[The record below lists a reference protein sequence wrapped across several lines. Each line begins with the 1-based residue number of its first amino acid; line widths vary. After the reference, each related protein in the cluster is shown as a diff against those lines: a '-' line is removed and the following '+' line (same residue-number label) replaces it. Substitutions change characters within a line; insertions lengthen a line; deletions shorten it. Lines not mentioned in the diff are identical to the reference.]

1 MQQTSLTA
9 CYSALWSLAFVFLF
23 PLQGLWVNRTRC
35 FFSSGPPMDAA
46 QKRVCVFPTGFA
58 KYPIQGTSSD
68 WLSQGHNTTW
78 AALKVPKSR
87 SSQCLEVFSIL
98 YLQVFSEPSQYTVPC
113 IHIWPLFNSH
123 VKSSILSK
131 GLMSAKHFCVGG
143 VTATGILW
151 PPLPAFDSLS
161 PPTVSQ
167 KLEAE
172 IEAYS
177 ILTSRRLGELRNRSW
192 NQMLDEWKERRNI
205 RLASGQEGTH
215 WRCAMKLSQ
224 MDSFSEC
231 HFASKM
237 KASLSLGLRKAFL
250 LSQNKRR
257 N

>member
-9 CYSALWSLAFVFLF
+9 CYSALWSLAFLFLF

-46 QKRVCVFPTGFA
+46 QKGVWYVFPTGFA
-58 KYPIQGTSSD
+58 KHPIQGTSSD
-68 WLSQGHNTTW
+68 WLSQRHNTTW
-78 AALKVPKSR
+78 ATLKVLKSR

-98 YLQVFSEPSQYTVPC
+98 YPQELSEPSQYTVPC

-131 GLMSAKHFCVGG
+131 VLMSAKHVCVGG

-151 PPLPAFDSLS
+151 PLPVFDSLS

-172 IEAYS
+172 IEVYS

-192 NQMLDEWKERRNI
+192 DQMFDEWKEKEYQT
-205 RLASGQEGTH
+205 G
-215 WRCAMKLSQ
+215 
-224 MDSFSEC
+224 
-231 HFASKM
+231 
-237 KASLSLGLRKAFL
+237 
-250 LSQNKRR
+250 
-257 N
+257 